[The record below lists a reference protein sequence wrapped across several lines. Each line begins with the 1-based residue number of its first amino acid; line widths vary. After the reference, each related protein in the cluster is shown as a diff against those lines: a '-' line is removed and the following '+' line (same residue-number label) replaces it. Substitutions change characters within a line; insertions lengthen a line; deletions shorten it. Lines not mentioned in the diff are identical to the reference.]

1 MITKPNAVHMKRIHS
16 RCDII
21 IDRLLIFAV
30 GDEICVFFLSGN
42 YDIFTELSPSELS
55 TDNETCAVH
64 LVWSTSIETSTMFTE
79 PVSLVVLFFHPFLL
93 VRARSQK
100 IEYAL

>member
-42 YDIFTELSPSELS
+42 YDIFTELSPGELS

-79 PVSLVVLFFHPFLL
+79 PVSLVVLFFNPFLL